1 MTRSDL
7 IKRLVA
13 ANPHLYARDIEGIVD
28 TVFEQIVSALEHGY
42 RVELRGFGAF
52 STRSRPARV
61 GRNPRTGHEVAVP
74 GKVVPHF
81 KPGKELRERLNLRDG
96 TAADPRQPLSHPVVS
111 GGAAPNRAA
120 AERLPP

>member
-42 RVELRGFGAF
+42 RVELRTFCGVLHTTTAGCPRRLRSPP
-52 STRSRPARV
+52 STSTSPAGPSSSRP
-61 GRNPRTGHEVAVP
+61 
-74 GKVVPHF
+74 
-81 KPGKELRERLNLRDG
+81 
-96 TAADPRQPLSHPVVS
+96 
-111 GGAAPNRAA
+111 
-120 AERLPP
+120 